1 MFADFCTSKNFGV
14 NGRLWLELKVFAGAT
29 WDQELANCKKELED
43 SWGNERSKD
52 ASLGG
57 VLLLAAKVGAC
68 AGGTWTAP
76 TLFAALQTRTAPSA
90 WQVVAGGSR
99 RAARGRCQATKPAL
113 ATLWGKMEWLEQKKG
128 TKVGL
133 LKHFLAALGLPAKNP
148 GQRATTFNSLLK
160 RSGCH
165 GRVFNGS
172 LKGKC
177 GRSGNST
184 LTCEK

>member
-1 MFADFCTSKNFGV
+1 
-14 NGRLWLELKVFAGAT
+14 
-29 WDQELANCKKELED
+29 
-43 SWGNERSKD
+43 
-52 ASLGG
+52 
-57 VLLLAAKVGAC
+57 
-68 AGGTWTAP
+68 
-76 TLFAALQTRTAPSA
+76 
-90 WQVVAGGSR
+90 
-99 RAARGRCQATKPAL
+99 
-113 ATLWGKMEWLEQKKG
+113 MEWLEQKKG

-177 GRSGNST
+177 GRKPWVAT
-184 LTCEK
+184 RQTFRELYTHL